1 MLSLLLCSDTQKN
14 SNGMEEQMKK
24 AAASSAE
31 PDTASRGRTRIVPF
45 VRNGYRAYRSW
56 RKARG
61 RRAKARKRLD
71 KMVEFYSQFIGPG
84 DLCFDV
90 GANLGNRTEAFLK
103 IGARVVAVEPQGDCA
118 RTLRE
123 RFGDEPDFSLIESAL
138 AEAEGETEFF
148 VSSSNTLSSCS
159 PDWIEYA
166 KDLPAFKDCQWDQ
179 KTTVKT
185 TTLDAL
191 VDKHGPPVFCKIDVE
206 GFEYEVLRGLSQAV
220 GMVSLEYTVG
230 IMEPSMNCIKHLANL
245 GMTEFNYSEGES
257 MDWAMPNWVSSDKL
271 RDILTKLPGDIL
283 FGDIYARRPQSAE
296 I

>member
-1 MLSLLLCSDTQKN
+1 MSDSRSNRQTATQ
-14 SNGMEEQMKK
+14 
-24 AAASSAE
+24 
-31 PDTASRGRTRIVPF
+31 TRVTF
-45 VRNGYRAYRSW
+45 LGSWYGSYRNW

-61 RRAKARKRLD
+61 RRAKARRSLR
-71 KMVEFYSQFIGPG
+71 KMMTFYSQFLGTG

-103 IGARVVAVEPQGDCA
+103 LGARVVAVEPQKDCGQM
-118 RTLRE
+118 LRD
-123 RFGDEPDFSLIESAL
+123 RFGGEPDFSLVDSAL
-138 AEAEGETEFF
+138 AQTEGETEFF

-166 KDLPAFKDCQWDQ
+166 KELPAFRDCKWDQ

-191 VDKHGPPVFCKIDVE
+191 VERHGNPVFCKVDVE
-206 GFEYEVLRGLSQAV
+206 GFEYEVLRGLSQPV

-230 IMEPSMNCIKHLANL
+230 ITEPAVNCIRHLANL

-257 MDWAMPNWVSSDKL
+257 MDWAMPNWVGAEKIT
-271 RDILTKLPGDIL
+271 DILAKLPGTVL
-283 FGDIYARRPQSAE
+283 FGDIYARKP
-296 I
+296 